1 MAPGGKVGSAG
12 RKRNGKRTV
21 RRWRLA
27 AREVRQAVWN
37 QVLSNDTRGVLGSFG
52 CRVGSRGGFLHSFG

>member
-12 RKRNGKRTV
+12 RKRSGKRTV

-27 AREVRQAVWN
+27 AREVLQAAREVRQAVWN
-37 QVLSNDTRGVLGSFG
+37 QVLPNDTRGAPGSFG
-52 CRVGSRGGFLHSFG
+52 CRVGS